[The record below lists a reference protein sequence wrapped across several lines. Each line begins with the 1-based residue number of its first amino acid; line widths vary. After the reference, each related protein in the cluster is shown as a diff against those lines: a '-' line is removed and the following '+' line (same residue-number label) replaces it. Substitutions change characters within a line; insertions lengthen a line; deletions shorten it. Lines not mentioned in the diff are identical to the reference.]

1 MGSSL
6 HPRTLAALLS
16 ALACPLLIPDALADP
31 TRPRNAE
38 LQTISPTSSYIG
50 WPTLI
55 RRRTGELWVVASGG
69 REAHVCPFGQVIAI
83 TSSDDGRTWTWPR
96 VLHDGPI
103 DDRDAGI
110 VETARGTLVA
120 TTFTSVAYVDSLKKA
135 QASGA
140 WSEDRLTRWNSVHR
154 RLPEGS
160 HAAQLGQ
167 WTLRSEDGGLS
178 WKAAER
184 CPTNSPHGPIQLRD
198 GRLLYPGKELW
209 THDKAIGVW
218 ESRDDGKTW
227 QHLAKIPARP
237 KDDPTKGYHE
247 LHGVEA
253 SNGTLIVHIRNHN
266 EPNANETLQTE
277 SIDGGRTW
285 SVPHPL
291 KVTDGSTGVW
301 GLPSHL
307 LRLQDG
313 RLLMTYGHRRAPLGN
328 QARVSTDHGSS
339 WSEPILVSD
348 DATSGD
354 LGYPSTAELA
364 DRTLI
369 TVWYEKTKETPNAV
383 LRQCRW
389 TLP

>member
-1 MGSSL
+1 MTPRLHLRTAASL
-6 HPRTLAALLS
+6 TTTLACTLLS
-16 ALACPLLIPDALADP
+16 PETGAEP
-31 TRPRNAE
+31 TRAQNAQ
-38 LQTISPTSSYIG
+38 LRTISPLASYIG

-55 RRRTGELWVVASGG
+55 RRRSGELWVVASGG
-69 REAHVCPFGQVIAI
+69 RESHVCPFGQVIAI
-83 TSSDDGRTWTWPR
+83 TSPDDGRTWTWPR

-110 VETARGTLVA
+110 VETARGTLIA
-120 TTFTSVAYVDSLKKA
+120 TTFTSLAYVDSLKKA
-135 QASGA
+135 QSSGS
-140 WSEDRLTRWNSVHR
+140 WPEDRLARWNSVHQ

-160 HAAQLGQ
+160 HTAQLGQ
-167 WTLRSEDGGLS
+167 WTLRSEDGGIS

-209 THDKAIGVW
+209 TESKQVGAW

-227 QHLAKIPARP
+227 QHLAKIPARSDDNP
-237 KDDPTKGYHE
+237 KTGYHE

-253 SNGTLIVHIRNHN
+253 SNGTIIVHIRNHN
-266 EPNANETLQTE
+266 KPNENETLQTE
-277 SIDGGRTW
+277 STDGGQSW
-285 SVPHPL
+285 SIPHPL

-328 QARVSTDHGSS
+328 QARISSDNGTS

-348 DATSGD
+348 DASSWD

-364 DRTLI
+364 DHTLI
-369 TVWYEKTKETPNAV
+369 TVWYEKTKDSPNAV

-389 TLP
+389 NLP